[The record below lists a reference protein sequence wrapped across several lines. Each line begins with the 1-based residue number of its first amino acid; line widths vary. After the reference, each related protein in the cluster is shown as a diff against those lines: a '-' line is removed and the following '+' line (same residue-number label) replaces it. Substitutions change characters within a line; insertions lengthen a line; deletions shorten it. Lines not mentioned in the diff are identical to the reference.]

1 MDIMDKGACGRNRS
15 VVRASMLA
23 PGDRVDLLIQI
34 ISGMKTEDFGASPE
48 AIGLWIDR
56 AQD

>member
-1 MDIMDKGACGRNRS
+1 
-15 VVRASMLA
+15 MLA